1 MMRIAVIGILL
12 FVGLFTQ
19 AQKQITVLPENGD
32 CDFAIDI
39 TGETDIHAM
48 APQGF
53 GSRMEVQSSKVSLYA
68 FKKEHN
74 TVWYKFVALRSCELS
89 LTITPDNPKDDYDF
103 LLFKGDG
110 PNTCKHIQ
118 KGGLKAVRSNISR
131 PKLQGKT
138 GLHNSSRFTYVREGE
153 GSAWSKSITVNK
165 GDVYFL
171 VLDNVYDG
179 GSGHRL
185 QLFYSHCKKGESE
198 LEVMGLNVRINTF
211 DQKNKQAV
219 RSHILLID
227 QSEDYKHFDT
237 IYNAESSNA
246 IVPIEPMR
254 SYECQVWAKG
264 YLKKKESFKLD
275 STDKPLKL
283 DIYLQKLVVGSSFE
297 VSELYFVGG
306 SATVVRRSHIALR
319 KLLTM
324 MKENPSLKI
333 EIQGH
338 VNLPVDTKKK
348 KTEDYYQQLSVDRA
362 KTVYD
367 YLRKRGI
374 SENRMSFRGFGYEQM
389 VYPRAK
395 TFSEMQRNRRVVIR
409 IMGF

>member
-1 MMRIAVIGILL
+1 MTRAIIVYILIL
-12 FVGLFTQ
+12 ISFFSQ
-19 AQKQITVLPENGD
+19 AQKQIELLPENGD
-32 CDFAIDI
+32 CDFAVDI
-39 TGETDIHAM
+39 TGQSDIHAT
-48 APQGF
+48 APKGY
-53 GSRMEVQSSKVSLYA
+53 GERMEVQSSKVSLYA

-74 TVWYKFVALRSCELS
+74 TVWYKFIVLQSCELS
-89 LTITPDNPKDDYDF
+89 FTITPDSPKDDYDF

-131 PKLQGKT
+131 PKLRGQT
-138 GLHNSSRFTYVREGE
+138 GLRSSSKYTYVREGE
-153 GSAWSKSITVNK
+153 GSSWSKSIFVNK
-165 GDVYFL
+165 GDIYYL
-171 VLDNVYDG
+171 ILDNVYQG

-185 QLFYSHCKKGESE
+185 QLFYNHCKDEPK
-198 LEVMGLNVRINTF
+198 LEVMGLNVRINAF
-211 DQKNKQAV
+211 DQTSKRAV
-219 RSHILLID
+219 KSHILLID
-227 QSEDYKHFDT
+227 QSTDYKHYDT
-237 IYNAESSNA
+237 IFNSEASNA
-246 IVPIEPMR
+246 IVPIEPSR

-283 DIYLQKLVVGSSFE
+283 DIFLQKLIVGASFE
-297 VSELYFVGG
+297 VNELYFVGG

-324 MKENPSLKI
+324 MKENPNLKI

-348 KTEDYYQQLSVDRA
+348 KSEEYYQQLSVDRA

-374 SENRMSFRGFGYEQM
+374 SSNRMTYRGFGYKKM
-389 VYPRAK
+389 IFPRAK

-409 IMGF
+409 ITGF